1 MAGFTRPWR
10 IAFFAAFVI
19 GVGIIA
25 FLGYSVLDQAVTI
38 THMSD
43 GYSRTEKDL
52 KTLGDAFPRDRYTQK
67 DILVVLRKLDP
78 KGFIVETKCTVQL
91 NGLRFEFDNKG
102 RLVNVN
108 TKAESSPDYEC
119 PGT

>member
-1 MAGFTRPWR
+1 MAGSTRPWQ
-10 IAFFAAFVI
+10 IAFFAALVI
-19 GVGIIA
+19 GVAIIA
-25 FLGYSVLDQAVTI
+25 LLVYSVMDQAVTI

-43 GYSRTEKDL
+43 GYSRTENDL
-52 KTLGDAFPRDRYTQK
+52 KTLGDAFPRDRYSKK
-67 DILVVLRKLDP
+67 DVLVVLRKLDP

-119 PGT
+119 PDT